1 MQESGSGTTTGGVPP
16 VMLRRS
22 GFLALLAAV
31 PLAAYVLPESAGAST
46 VYTASGTS
54 VLKSGSKVAS
64 MAGPTIATNAATV
77 CNRGLDYVA
86 AHGSTPVAGR
96 YTVSG
101 SKILRSGT
109 AIGSGTTVANATQ
122 TVAYLNFGEAP
133 TGGTTGGTNLLPA
146 SVASTSIGAGA
157 FQVAGS
163 NLPSLSSGSAGGTT
177 ALIATSTQAGGG
189 YWIQPTS
196 NFQSITAGSSYTA
209 LASYLPTKAIQASS
223 QLQWYNSSNTI
234 ISYTKGTVATL
245 PAGVTTQLVARGQAP
260 AGAVR
265 ATIQVTVDG
274 DSNSS
279 NSIAFT
285 KLGLFAGT
293 TVTTWSAGTG
303 TLTGVPGV
311 PTNVTATGGAGQAVV
326 SFTAPASDGGSPI
339 TSYTV
344 TATAV

>member
-1 MQESGSGTTTGGVPP
+1 MTTGAVPTA
-16 VMLRRS
+16 MLKRS

-31 PLAAYVLPESAGAST
+31 PLAGLVLPESASAST
-46 VYTASGTS
+46 VYAASATS
-54 VLKSGSKVAS
+54 VLKAGTKVAS
-64 MAGPTIATNAATV
+64 MNGPTIAANTATV
-77 CNRGLDYVA
+77 CNRGVDFVA

-109 AIGSGTTVANATQ
+109 KIGSGTTAANATQ
-122 TVAYLNFGEAP
+122 TVQYLNFGEAS
-133 TGGTTGGTNLLPA
+133 TRGAVGATNLLPA
-146 SVASTSIGAGA
+146 SIASTSIGAGA

-163 NLPSLSSGSAGGTT
+163 NLPTLSAGSASGTT
-177 ALIATSTQAGGG
+177 ALIATSNTAGGG
-189 YWIQPTS
+189 YWIQPVG
-196 NFQSITAGSSYTA
+196 NFQAITGGSSYSA
-209 LASYLPTKAIQASS
+209 LASYLPRNAISASS
-223 QLQWYNSSNTI
+223 QLQWYDSSNSI
-234 ISYTKGTVATL
+234 ISYTKGPVTAL
-245 PAGVTTQLVARGQAP
+245 PAGVTTQLIARGQAP

-285 KLGLFAGT
+285 KLGVFAGT

-303 TLTGVPGV
+303 TLAGVPGA
-311 PTNVTATGGAGQAVV
+311 PTDVKATGGAGQAVV
-326 SFTAPASDGGSPI
+326 TFTPPANDGGSPI

>member
-1 MQESGSGTTTGGVPP
+1 MQEFGYGTTTGAVHPA
-16 VMLRRS
+16 MLKRS

-31 PLAAYVLPESAGAST
+31 PLAGVVLPDTASAST

-54 VLKSGSKVAS
+54 VLKSGAKVAS
-64 MAGPTIATNAATV
+64 MAGPHIAVNTAAV
-77 CNRGLDYVA
+77 CDRGLDYVA

-101 SKILRSGT
+101 SKILRSGIT
-109 AIGSGTTVANATQ
+109 IGSGTSVATATETVS
-122 TVAYLNFGEAP
+122 YLNFGEAP
-133 TGGTTGGTNLLPA
+133 PAVTGGTNLLPA
-146 SVASTSIGAGA
+146 SVASTAIGASG
-157 FQVAGS
+157 FGVAGS
-163 NLPSLSSGSAGGTT
+163 NLPTLSTGSAGGTAT
-177 ALIATSTQAGGG
+177 LIATSNTPGGG
-189 YWIQPTS
+189 YWIQPVS
-196 NFQSITAGSSYTA
+196 NFQSVTAGSSYTA
-209 LASYLPTKAIQASS
+209 LASYLPTRPIAASS
-223 QLQWYNSSNTI
+223 QLQWYNASNTI
-234 ISYTKGTVATL
+234 ISYTKGTVSSL
-245 PAGVTTQLVARGQAP
+245 PGGVTTQLVARGQAP

-279 NSIAFT
+279 NSIAFS

-326 SFTAPASDGGSPI
+326 TFTPPVDDGGSPI